1 MAEDGRKR
9 VGIMGGTFDPIHI
22 GHLILGECAYEQFGL
37 DQVLFMPSGNPP
49 HKATRQD
56 GAGRQARLEMT
67 ALAIADNPHF
77 SVDLEEIFRSGYTYT
92 NETLQI
98 LKRMHPDTDY
108 YFIIGGDSLMALDS
122 WRKPDIICQNCV
134 LLVAVREDAE
144 LASMK
149 EQIARLKSRYGAD
162 IHLLHTPRIDVSS
175 TQLRDWC
182 RQHRSLR
189 YYIPDSVIQYI
200 EANHV
205 YVDEDSRNR

>member
-1 MAEDGRKR
+1 
-9 VGIMGGTFDPIHI
+9 
-22 GHLILGECAYEQFGL
+22 
-37 DQVLFMPSGNPP
+37 
-49 HKATRQD
+49 
-56 GAGRQARLEMT
+56 
-67 ALAIADNPHF
+67 
-77 SVDLEEIFRSGYTYT
+77 
-92 NETLQI
+92 
-98 LKRMHPDTDY
+98 MHPDTDY